1 MKRIIGLLLSV
12 LMLLPVYT
20 VNVKAES
27 ILAIDVSPSTSIT
40 FKREIIEMEDYSL
53 GAAVIVKN
61 IDSER
66 KVIGVSAT
74 LSGPDAANFEITSP
88 ETLPTTIEAGE
99 SVTFIL
105 TNENVQAKSYSVT
118 LNIAGTGTE
127 PVGGVGEYSASVKI
141 DFTYV
146 DQYKLTYV
154 LEDKNTGEIDQFANY
169 YDKSGDYT
177 PAKWKPNLE
186 NKYISDWYEDE
197 EYSSIDT
204 TLFDEP
210 LTQDRTVYG
219 YCYEL
224 TPFKIDI
231 GEKHTDLFDS
241 FKQEFIDEITGIL
254 GDADYNPDLIT
265 IDGSVVTIPYP
276 VDPNTKYS
284 LTDVAYLGYMK
295 MFYALGDELKHNG
308 EHLYA
313 GAIKDVDSYATYEDY
328 QEDMEDNS
336 DVEYTGKTVYVIWSK
351 PIEEVKGNIERPIVG
366 TNTSCEK
373 DSEGNYDIDTV
384 TNPPVATIEDSR
396 FSYVRGVWVQKASD
410 SEESDYEPFV
420 GTFEHDKEYKAGLIF
435 TLPFGYYYDE
445 SITKIA
451 VTNAQLEAAESV
463 GNFFVMILKTKPIGY
478 YSVNDNLSW
487 TRGSNSGLE
496 ITIKNTED
504 DTQTYENFTN
514 KVSVDGKV
522 VDDKNYKY
530 KEGSLILTLNK
541 DFLSSLT
548 NGDHKLNVEFEDG
561 QANVNF
567 RINVPYVAPK
577 TGIE

>member
-27 ILAIDVSPSTSIT
+27 ILVIDGEIPTSFT
-40 FKREIIEMEDYSL
+40 FTREIFETGDYSL
-53 GAAVIVKN
+53 NAAVTVKN
-61 IDSER
+61 TDSQR
-66 KVIGVSAT
+66 KVLGVSAT
-74 LSGPDAANFEITSP
+74 LSGEDAANFEITSP

-127 PVGGVGEYSASVKI
+127 PAEGIGTYSTSATFN
-141 DFTYV
+141 FTYV

-154 LEDKNTGEIDQFANY
+154 LEDKNTGEIDQFADY
-169 YDKSGDYT
+169 HDKSGGDT

-197 EYSSIDT
+197 DYSSIDT
-204 TLFDEP
+204 NLFNES

-219 YCYEL
+219 YCYNL

-254 GDADYNPDLIT
+254 GDVDYNPDLIT
-265 IDGSVVTIPYP
+265 IDGSVVTVPYP

-295 MFYALGDELKHNG
+295 MYYALGDEFKHNG
-308 EHLYA
+308 EHLYT

-336 DVEYTGKTVYVIWSK
+336 DVEYTDQTVYVIWSK

-396 FSYVRGVWVQKASD
+396 FSYVQGVWVQKASD

-435 TLPFGYYYDE
+435 KLPFGYYYDE

-451 VTNAQLEAAESV
+451 VTNAQLEAAESI

-478 YSVNDNLSW
+478 YPVNDNLSW